1 MENLRRKR
9 VSVIYLKVLSSL
21 SALLSTLQRLVQSE
35 LEKRQGNNS

>member
-9 VSVIYLKVLSSL
+9 VSAIYLKALSSL
-21 SALLSTLQRLVQSE
+21 SALLNTLQRLVQSE